1 MFNELAVSDHNNVWV
16 LSDLSHILE
25 GLVHFCQMSPV
36 VCLRFEAGLI
46 FFVETKNRKNIWF
59 CKSIFVQ
66 VLDLVVWDNFD
77 GTFVEDGMSLVL
89 GIISG
94 CLNQG
99 QWVIV
104 MMVVMMSSL

>member
-25 GLVHFCQMSPV
+25 GLVHFSQVSSI

-46 FFVETKNRKNIWF
+46 FFVETQNRKNIWF
-59 CKSIFVQ
+59 CKSIFVK
-66 VLDLVVWDNFD
+66 VLNLVVWNNFD
-77 GTFVEDGMSLVL
+77 GAFVEDGVGLVL

-94 CLNQG
+94 CLNQS
-99 QWVIV
+99 QWIIV